1 MRFTIKAKLAG
12 GFASVLVLAGVAGGV
27 GYQKLTAADEAMK
40 FVVGRAEVQT
50 HVLDAKAN
58 ALRGISN
65 TRAAVISADD
75 AQMVHFSKRVAENA
89 TDTLAAMARAKTYIN
104 SEEGRRLF
112 EDLSAKYDTVRA
124 VGAKVLELTRLNSN
138 ARTWSEIT
146 TTGRPATAALRAD
159 LEAII
164 KGRSGEPGDDEFVR
178 AAAGFQARLER
189 AWGQMQSA
197 TGATSVEA
205 LEQRVTAAKQ
215 VREEISR
222 AMDELLRV
230 GAARNIPVEAIR
242 QKFNAWAASF
252 QKALATAES
261 GSSIKAAAL
270 ASGEY
275 STASTTATGA
285 FDALV
290 EFQNKRM
297 ADAVARAKAESSE
310 GQTLL
315 LAVIAGALLLG
326 LAIATWLAV
335 TISRGLSRAVTL
347 ADAVAL
353 GDLSQ
358 TVTVTSRDEIGDLVT
373 AMNRM
378 TSNLRATAGLADAI
392 AGGDLTVEAKPLS
405 EKDAM
410 GLALQTMLT
419 RLRAV
424 VADAAAAAS
433 NVSAGSQ
440 ELSASAEQ
448 LSQGSTEQAASTE
461 EASASMEEM
470 AANVKQNAENAGQTE
485 TIARQSAK
493 DAEASGVAVGR
504 AVEAMQTI
512 AQKITIVQEIARQTD
527 LLALNAAVEAAR
539 AGEHGRG
546 FAVVAS
552 EVRKLA
558 ERSQTAAAEIG
569 TLSIDTVKAAQA
581 AGDMLGRL
589 VPDIKRTAA
598 LVEEISAACREQ
610 DVGSGQIN
618 QAIQQL
624 DKVTQQNASAS
635 EQVSATSE
643 ELAAQ
648 AETLQ
653 ATIAYFRI
661 EGDEASAARSQ
672 GIDGA
677 VSQLRATASRMAAP
691 SAVAKSPAQAPAKGL
706 AAGRPAP
713 KVTPKSAAAKAVAAK
728 SAGGGGFA
736 LDMRE
741 GDARDADFTRVA

>member
-12 GFASVLVLAGVAGGV
+12 GFASVLILAGIAGAV
-27 GYQKLTAADEAMK
+27 GYQRLTAAEEAMK
-40 FVVGRAEVQT
+40 FVVSRSEVQT

-58 ALRGISN
+58 GIRGISN

-75 AQMVHFSKRVAENA
+75 AQMADFSKRAADNRA
-89 TDTLAAMARAKTYIN
+89 DALAALAKAKTYIT

-112 EDLSAKYDTVRA
+112 EDLSDKYDKQRA
-124 VGAKVLELTRLNSN
+124 LGTKVVELTRTNSN
-138 ARTWSEIT
+138 GRAWAEINAN
-146 TTGRPATAALRAD
+146 GRPAAAALRAELD
-159 LEAII
+159 GFVNGRAGEA
-164 KGRSGEPGDDEFVR
+164 GGDEFVR
-178 AAAGFQARLER
+178 AAAAFQIRMER

-197 TGATSVEA
+197 TGATSLEA
-205 LEQRVTAAKQ
+205 LEQRVTATKQ
-215 VREEISR
+215 MRDEVSR
-222 AMDELLRV
+222 TMDDLLRV
-230 GAARNIPVEAIR
+230 GAAHGLPVEAIR
-242 QKFNAWAASF
+242 QKYNAWAASF
-252 QKALATAES
+252 QKALATVETGAS
-261 GSSIKAAAL
+261 VRAADL

-275 STASTTATGA
+275 AVASTTAIRA
-285 FDALV
+285 FDALI

-297 ADAVARAKAESSE
+297 TEAVTRARAESSE
-310 GQTLL
+310 GQTML
-315 LAVIAGALLLG
+315 LAALAGALLLG

-335 TISRGLSRAVTL
+335 TISRGLSRAVSL
-347 ADAVAL
+347 ADAVSI

-378 TSNLRATAGLADAI
+378 TANLNATAGLADAI
-392 AGGDLTVEAKPLS
+392 AGGDLTGEAKPLS
-405 EKDAM
+405 DKDRM
-410 GLALQTMLT
+410 GLALQTMLA

-424 VADAAAAAS
+424 VADANAAAA
-433 NVSAGSQ
+433 NVSSGSQ

-485 TIARQSAK
+485 AIARQSAK
-493 DAEASGVAVGR
+493 DAEASGAAVGR

-558 ERSQTAAAEIG
+558 ERSQAAAAEIG
-569 TLSIDTVKAAQA
+569 TLSIDTVKAAQQ

-589 VPDIKRTAA
+589 VPDIKKTAA

-661 EGDEASAARSQ
+661 DGAVAPAASSRP
-672 GIDGA
+672 IDGA
-677 VSQLRATASRMAAP
+677 VSQLRATAARMAAP
-691 SAVAKSPAQAPAKGL
+691 STVVRSPAKAPIKRG
-706 AAGRPAP
+706 AARPMA
-713 KVTPKSAAAKAVAAK
+713 KSAAG
-728 SAGGGGFA
+728 SLGGGGFA
-736 LDMRE
+736 LDMSE
-741 GDARDADFTRVA
+741 GDERDADFTRVA